1 VAVKANAV
9 AYAIGSVLDDSG
21 LATQLGAAGWELATA
36 ELDLAAC
43 IERVDILPRSVVEG
57 AT

>member
-1 VAVKANAV
+1 VKANAV

-21 LATQLGAAGWELATA
+21 LATQLGAAGSELATA